1 MLVTG
6 MAAVVV
12 FACHPISVWD
22 GDGPIRCAEGLKV
35 RLRGI
40 AAREIDGSCRRHQP
54 CPRASG
60 VAARDALVQLLG
72 GARGVSRDGHVL
84 VGGATLSCRSFGAD
98 DYRRTVA
105 ACALPDGRDLGCA
118 LVRARV
124 VVRWRRYGGDG
135 VCHIPEVPTASSAI
149 PATSSYER
157 GRPLRDL
164 IS

>member
-1 MLVTG
+1 MILPALLAG
-6 MAAVVV
+6 AL
-12 FACHPISVWD
+12 FACHPVSVWD
-22 GDGPIRCAEGLKV
+22 GDGPVRCAEGARI

-40 AAREIDGSCRRHQP
+40 AAREIDGTCRRNQP

-60 VAARDALVQLLG
+60 VAARDALVRLLG

-84 VGGATLSCRSFGAD
+84 VQGPALTCRSFGAD

-124 VVRWRRYGGDG
+124 AVRWRRYGGD
-135 VCHIPEVPTASSAI
+135 AI
-149 PATSSYER
+149 CERRERATR
-157 GRPLRDL
+157 
-164 IS
+164 